1 MNWAKRVHCNLC
13 GKQRPHLSKI
23 KNQNY
28 MMSKLLEENTWSC
41 TSCKNINNYNRPVCV
56 TCGNPKP
63 QETEEEFKSAA
74 AAGTQRAEISYDDL
88 KKQNE
93 EGGDSQELIQG
104 YIHKG
109 QEQQRKME
117 QVKVA
122 QQESERDM
130 VREDDRFKPQFRGG
144 SMGGPRG
151 RGGGR
156 GFGGPA
162 MGGFRGGRG
171 GRGGMGGGMP
181 RGGGMRG
188 AGGMRGGPRGGGG
201 RGFGG
206 GSSI

>member
-1 MNWAKRVHCNLC
+1 M
-13 GKQRPHLSKI
+13 
-23 KNQNY
+23 
-28 MMSKLLEENTWSC
+28 
-41 TSCKNINNYNRPVCV
+41 CV
-56 TCGNPKP
+56 TCGSPKP
-63 QETEEEFKSAA
+63 QDTEEEYKS

-130 VREDDRFKPQFRGG
+130 VRDDFKPPFRGG
-144 SMGGPRG
+144 GMGGPRG
-151 RGGGR
+151 RGGR
-156 GFGGPA
+156 GGSFGGGPGG
-162 MGGFRGGRG
+162 MGGFRGRG

-181 RGGGMRG
+181 RGGMRG
-188 AGGMRGGPRGGGG
+188 AGGMRGGPRGGG

-206 GSSI
+206 GSKYC